1 MLEQYPRARKPSSCG
16 THGLI
21 ETKRLRLRRLSPADE
36 PDLIALDSDPDVMRY
51 VGSPAGVKSPAV
63 TLERVRQR
71 IATDHGPL
79 GFWRIEAR
87 TDGAFYG
94 LGALIPMPT
103 GADVELA
110 YRLVRRAWGQG
121 IATEAGTA
129 LVDYAFRAL
138 GLPRVVAVTYP
149 ENGTS
154 RRVLTKLGFTAQGE
168 RDYKGAQTVFY
179 VLPRPG

>member
-1 MLEQYPRARKPSSCG
+1 MPPTLETPR
-16 THGLI
+16 LL
-21 ETKRLRLRRLSPADE
+21 LRPLAPGDL
-36 PDLIALDSDPDVMRY
+36 PDLIRLDSDPEVMRY
-51 VGSPAGVKSPAV
+51 VGSPAGVKSPEV

-71 IATDHGPL
+71 IATDHGRL

-87 TDGAFYG
+87 TGGAFYG

-149 ENGTS
+149 ENGAS
-154 RRVLTKLGFTAQGE
+154 QRVLTKLGFTAQGE
-168 RDYKGAQTVFY
+168 REYKGAQTVFY
-179 VLPRPG
+179 VLQGPGERRRPLI